1 MTLWIC
7 PWKLRPAVSD
17 VIPRTLVEP
26 AVLALPSIFV
36 SALHDIIYLLHF
48 RYLSFSIRKWS
59 HMQCMETI
67 SHWVGWS
74 PDWLNNTHLPPKFL
88 LQTSF
93 TNLNSTINTY
103 RQYKMPNTKTLSV
116 PHLDGITAAYQSP
129 HPYDPRKP
137 TIVLINAFTTS
148 SELYRDQFANKQLTD
163 MVNLL
168 AIEVLGHGQT
178 RTKREH
184 WTFWDSAEMNLQVL
198 EELKIEKAFVLGTSQ
213 GGWVAMRMALM
224 RPEKVG
230 IVNYICLIAVSAPTN
245 IDVAYR

>member
-1 MTLWIC
+1 
-7 PWKLRPAVSD
+7 
-17 VIPRTLVEP
+17 
-26 AVLALPSIFV
+26 
-36 SALHDIIYLLHF
+36 
-48 RYLSFSIRKWS
+48 
-59 HMQCMETI
+59 
-67 SHWVGWS
+67 
-74 PDWLNNTHLPPKFL
+74 
-88 LQTSF
+88 
-93 TNLNSTINTY
+93 
-103 RQYKMPNTKTLSV
+103 MPNTKTLSV

-137 TIVLINAFTTS
+137 TVVLINAFTTS

-230 IVNYICLIAVSAPTN
+230 IVNYICPIAVSAPTN
-245 IDVAYR
+245 IDMAYR